1 MQVIKFTPI
10 PKKARFSLEL
20 IRLLADWD
28 QNKIPPEVFDSQL
41 ANLVVTNMV
50 KVARA
55 AKNQ

>member
-28 QNKIPPEVFDSQL
+28 QNKIPNEDILNSFLLDVIIK
-41 ANLVVTNMV
+41 N
-50 KVARA
+50 ARILNHA
-55 AKNQ
+55 AQ